1 MNNFKKYKVQR
12 GDTIESIAAK
22 IGIPVVEIRTYHN
35 RYCDVRDLV
44 EFRLPIRH
52 VEYILLP
59 NLEEYVESKKAKNS
73 ATKKVFTNPENH
85 LRILVTENLKLDY
98 GTIIQYKENNQ
109 VKDKIHFTS
118 QIEFLKRDGNFS
130 IVKFQINQVYINNK
144 EPELVIEKLADR
156 ISKALYPVLLRLN
169 DKGEIENIVN
179 IDEIQ
184 RRWDIIKPSIL
195 EYFKGG
201 NEIDKLI
208 ASFEKNIMSASLLK
222 RSFHE
227 HPFYQIYF
235 APIYQKYTS
244 DLSFAKTDSQIKT
257 LQIIDEFQTSTSKI
271 CLTRKGVE
279 QLLVNDSENFEN
291 DLKKCDFEIGKLEEE
306 NTSNMHFLYKLHHDN
321 KTIFSITGFINS
333 RKNSDVVST
342 IEFETYER
350 IKKKTKQEILNPISR
365 KIDWS
370 AEVINEKEIKEKGF
384 WDTFW
389 GT

>member
-1 MNNFKKYKVQR
+1 MRSFKKYKVQR
-12 GDTIESIAAK
+12 GDTIESIAEK
-22 IGIPVVEIRTYHN
+22 IGIPAVEVRTFHN
-35 RYCDVRDLV
+35 LYCDDRDLV
-44 EFRLPIRH
+44 EFRLPIRR

-59 NLEEYVESKKAKNS
+59 DLEEYVAAKT
-73 ATKKVFTNPENH
+73 AQKDAIKKVFNNPENN
-85 LRILVTENLKLDY
+85 LRLLVSENLKLDY
-98 GTIIQYKENNQ
+98 GTIIQYKENNR

-169 DKGEIENIVN
+169 DKGEIDNIIN
-179 IDEIQ
+179 IDAIQ
-184 RRWDIIKPSIL
+184 RRWETIKPAIL
-195 EYFKGG
+195 EYFRG
-201 NEIDKLI
+201 NEVDKLI
-208 ASFEKNIMSASLLK
+208 ASFEKTIMSASLLK
-222 RSFHE
+222 RSFDD

-244 DLSFAKTDSQIKT
+244 DLSFSQTDSTLKT
-257 LQIIDEFQTSTSKI
+257 IQIIDEFQTSTSKI
-271 CLTRKGVE
+271 CLRRKGLE
-279 QLLVNDSENFEN
+279 QLFLNDSE
-291 DLKKCDFEIGKLEEE
+291 DLEKDLNKSEFEIGKLEEE
-306 NTSNMHFLYKLHHDN
+306 NSSNIDFLYKLHHDN
-321 KTIFSITGFINS
+321 NTIFSITGFINS

-350 IKKKTKQEILNPISR
+350 AKRKPKQEIVNPISR

-370 AEVINEKEIKEKGF
+370 AEVINEREIKEKGF

>member
-22 IGIPVVEIRTYHN
+22 IGIPVIEIRTYHN

-44 EFRLPIRH
+44 EFGLPIRH
-52 VEYILLP
+52 AEYILLP
-59 NLEEYVESKKAKNS
+59 DLEEYVESKRAKNS

-85 LRILVTENLKLDY
+85 LRMLVTENLKLDY
-98 GTIIQYKENNQ
+98 GTIIQYKENNL

-130 IVKFQINQVYINNK
+130 IVKFLINQVYINNK
-144 EPELVIEKLADR
+144 DSELVIEKLADR

-169 DKGEIENIVN
+169 DKGEIDNIVN

-184 RRWDIIKPSIL
+184 KRWEIIKPSIL
-195 EYFKGG
+195 EYFRG
-201 NEIDKLI
+201 NEIAKLI

-222 RSFHE
+222 RNFNQ

-244 DLSFAKTDSQIKT
+244 ELSFAKTDSQLKT

-271 CLTRKGVE
+271 CLRRKGIE
-279 QLLVNDSENFEN
+279 QLLANDSE
-291 DLKKCDFEIGKLEEE
+291 DLEKDLNKSEFEIGKLEKE
-306 NTSNMHFLYKLHHDN
+306 NSSNMDFLYKLHHDN
-321 KTIFSITGFINS
+321 KTIFSVTGFINS
-333 RKNSDVVST
+333 KKNSNVIST
-342 IEFETYER
+342 VEFETYEL
-350 IKKKTKQEILNPISR
+350 IKKKPKQEMLNPISE

-370 AEVINEKEIKEKGF
+370 AEVINEKEINEKGF